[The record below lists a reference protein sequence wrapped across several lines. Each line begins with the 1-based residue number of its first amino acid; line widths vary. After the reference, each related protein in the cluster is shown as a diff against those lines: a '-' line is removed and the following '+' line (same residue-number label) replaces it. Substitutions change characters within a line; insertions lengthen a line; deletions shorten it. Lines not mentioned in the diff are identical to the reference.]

1 MPSTSKSQ
9 QRLMGMAYAVK
20 SKEMQLSDI
29 DAAYRDKVAELV
41 DSMSLKDLKDFA
53 STPHDDL
60 PEVKESELNEINLKS
75 VGMKE
80 FIKKLSDKKDIIK
93 KLGFDKL
100 KDVIG
105 YLRDGSLEDWE
116 ELRAEGA
123 ALGIVVESE
132 DVNEKLKMIM
142 APLMVKIMKQ
152 FGFNRDPEIKAELK
166 AEIQAAVEEVLRRHD
181 IIVEA
186 NDHEVGMAMG
196 QLEAIINA
204 AMDLEEKIGQVEK
217 DLPGWIQDHISQS
230 YNFIKQ
236 ANDGYHELE
245 ENLSAVT
252 PSMLGGMGSV
262 SLPGADTVGSGDVPA
277 GQADGKKKK
286 KNILG
291 LDEFIKEQEQLKAF
305 EPEQGEGEALGEG
318 EYEVGSAND
327 PDQEMAAQA
336 QRHRRAANV
345 ITFQNFTTR
354 R

>member
-41 DSMSLKDLKDFA
+41 DSMTLKDLKDFA
-53 STPHDDL
+53 STPHEDL
-60 PEVKESELNEINLKS
+60 PETKESLELNEINLKS

-80 FIKKLSDKKDIIK
+80 FIKKVSDRKDIID
-93 KLGFDKL
+93 KLGFNKL
-100 KDVIG
+100 KDLIA
-105 YLRDGSLEDWE
+105 YLQGGSLEDWE

-132 DVNEKLKMIM
+132 EVNERLKMLM
-142 APLMVKIMKQ
+142 NPLMLKIMKQ
-152 FGFNRDPEIKAELK
+152 FGFDRDPQIKAELREAIK
-166 AEIQAAVEEVLRRHD
+166 AAVEQVFIKHD

-236 ANDGYHELE
+236 ANDSYHELQE
-245 ENLSAVT
+245 DLGAVN
-252 PSMLGGMGSV
+252 PSMLKGMGSP
-262 SLPGADTVGSGDVPA
+262 SLPSADSVGSGDVPA
-277 GQADGKKKK
+277 GQAKKKK
-286 KNILG
+286 KGILD
-291 LDEFIKEQEQLKAF
+291 LNEFIKEQEQLKAF
-305 EPEQGEGEALGEG
+305 EPKQGEGEALGEG
-318 EYEVGSAND
+318 EYEVGSANS
-327 PDQEMAAQA
+327 PDEEMAAQA